1 MIVKMLKTE
10 DIPDKI
16 TLASS
21 QTSSDFNSSVSISI
35 PYKSVVT
42 GDELILPGLG
52 VLIELFWNDLSSD
65 EKKNIAS
72 LIKKNLN

>member
-1 MIVKMLKTE
+1 MNGDTMNL
-10 DIPDKI
+10 DIRENVINKI
-16 TLASS
+16 KN
-21 QTSSDFNSSVSISI
+21 DSISDI
-35 PYKSVVT
+35 INMIDESVVT